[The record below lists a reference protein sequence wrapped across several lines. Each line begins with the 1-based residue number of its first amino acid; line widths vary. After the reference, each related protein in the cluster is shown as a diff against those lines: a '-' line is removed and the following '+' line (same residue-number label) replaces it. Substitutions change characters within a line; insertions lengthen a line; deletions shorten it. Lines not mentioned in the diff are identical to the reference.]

1 MRRVKYPAFFFYGG
15 TMKEPS
21 LFDFPQYQI
30 NKKIRLIELFG
41 GIGSQAMALRDLGAD
56 FENYRL
62 VEIDKHA
69 VKVYNAIH
77 NTSFTPADI
86 KDVKGVD
93 LGTER
98 EREKY
103 CYLLTYSFP
112 CTDLS
117 IAGKMGGMSKTDW
130 ENGNSTRSGLLW
142 EVERILNEIPNEALP
157 NVLLM
162 ENVPQVHAE
171 ANEID
176 FERWLKYLRGRGY
189 YNFYKDL
196 NSKEYGI
203 PQNRDRCF
211 CVSILSDDFVDF
223 EFPDPVKLTSIMKD
237 FLEESVAD
245 KYYVNTEKVKNLIT
259 DLQKNGTLE
268 TLENGGADCDS

>member
-1 MRRVKYPAFFFYGG
+1 
-15 TMKEPS
+15 MKEPS

-98 EREKY
+98 ER
-103 CYLLTYSFP
+103 
-112 CTDLS
+112 S
-117 IAGKMGGMSKTDW
+117 IVIFS
-130 ENGNSTRSGLLW
+130 L
-142 EVERILNEIPNEALP
+142 
-157 NVLLM
+157 
-162 ENVPQVHAE
+162 
-171 ANEID
+171 
-176 FERWLKYLRGRGY
+176 
-189 YNFYKDL
+189 
-196 NSKEYGI
+196 
-203 PQNRDRCF
+203 
-211 CVSILSDDFVDF
+211 ILSPAPICQLRARWA
-223 EFPDPVKLTSIMKD
+223 EC
-237 FLEESVAD
+237 
-245 KYYVNTEKVKNLIT
+245 
-259 DLQKNGTLE
+259 QKTIGKTAIVQE
-268 TLENGGADCDS
+268 AGYCGK

>member
-1 MRRVKYPAFFFYGG
+1 
-15 TMKEPS
+15 MKEPS

-86 KDVKGVD
+86 KDIKGVD

-98 EREKY
+98 EREKD

-117 IAGKMGGMSKTDW
+117 IAGKMGGDVKSRLGK
-130 ENGNSTRSGLLW
+130 R
-142 EVERILNEIPNEALP
+142 
-157 NVLLM
+157 
-162 ENVPQVHAE
+162 QQ
-171 ANEID
+171 
-176 FERWLKYLRGRGY
+176 
-189 YNFYKDL
+189 YKKRAIVG
-196 NSKEYGI
+196 SRTHIK
-203 PQNRDRCF
+203 
-211 CVSILSDDFVDF
+211 
-223 EFPDPVKLTSIMKD
+223 
-237 FLEESVAD
+237 
-245 KYYVNTEKVKNLIT
+245 
-259 DLQKNGTLE
+259 
-268 TLENGGADCDS
+268 